1 MKITIP
7 FTLPGMNELIDAN
20 RNSRYKGAGLK
31 KYWQHRVEMVIKR
44 KARPLR
50 EPVTITWVWIEKD
63 RRRDPDNVTAGGK
76 KIILDALVHVGYLR
90 NDGWGNIQPPM
101 TDGWKVDKN
110 HPRVELY
117 IEEAGDE

>member
-31 KYWQHRVEMVIKR
+31 KYWQHRVEMCIKR
-44 KARPLR
+44 KSRPLR

-63 RRRDPDNVTAGGK
+63 RRRDPDNVAAGGK
-76 KIILDALVHVGYLR
+76 KIILDALVKTKFLR
-90 NDGWGNIQPPM
+90 NDGWGNIQSPM

-110 HPRVELY
+110 HPRVEVY
-117 IEEAGDE
+117 IQEAEE

>member
-1 MKITIP
+1 MKLVIP
-7 FTLPGMNELIDAN
+7 FALPGMNELIGAN
-20 RNSRYKGAGLK
+20 RQSKYQGAGLK

-50 EPVTITWVWIEKD
+50 EPVTITWVWVERD
-63 RRRDPDNVTAGGK
+63 RRRDPDNVMAGGK
-76 KIILDALVHVGYLR
+76 KIILDALVKTKYLR

-117 IEEAGDE
+117 IEEAEE